1 MSFLIGLLILI
12 LILGLV
18 AGILIFAIRQM
29 PFIPEPFKSAAIAIV
44 CLILVIVL
52 LGALFG
58 QVPLPWVVG
67 VPHR

>member
-1 MSFLIGLLILI
+1 MSFLIGLLILV
-12 LILGLV
+12 LVLGLV

-29 PFIPEPFKSAAIAIV
+29 PFLPEPFRGIAIAIV
-44 CLILVIVL
+44 CLILVVIL

-67 VPHR
+67 VSRR